1 VDGLDEIS
9 STEVRER
16 VRRNE
21 EWRALVP
28 AAIVEIVERVYQCSR

>member
-1 VDGLDEIS
+1 
-9 STEVRER
+9 VRER

-28 AAIVEIVERVYQCSR
+28 AAIVEIVERVYRPRAS